1 MSPVGRGSC
10 KSGHLDGL
18 GGRWGK
24 SGRRAKQVTLCS
36 GTELGGVT
44 HRAED
49 GPGRGHGLLQLLA
62 RALQTHRPRAAGSSG
77 FSRKLNIW
85 IFTCSL
91 DFKIW
96 PLIKNF

>member
-1 MSPVGRGSC
+1 MSPLGCGGC
-10 KSGHLDGL
+10 KSGHVDGP

-24 SGRRAKQVTLCS
+24 SGRRDKQVTLCS
-36 GTELGGVT
+36 AEWGGVT
-44 HRAED
+44 HRAEG
-49 GPGRGHGLLQLLA
+49 GPGRGHKLLQLLA